1 MDITQYRAS
10 IVRPISAESP
20 VGERLLD
27 EPLFDF
33 VEDQMMKV
41 GSLSHASVQWQ
52 EVEHSTVTLLNE
64 KSKDI
69 KLLVYLLQCLHHQ
82 LTPKRLIT
90 SFGVM
95 SDFITHYW
103 QDCFPAPGKR
113 GNLPRRKFF
122 SQICQRFSLAV
133 DKFDFATLDSQDRE
147 ELQQT
152 VQEWQA
158 VLEDNELSSDVAES
172 VVVTIVNQL
181 TRAQEREKVA
191 QAAQQQP
198 AAPTSTSSTSS
209 SSLAIDNSS
218 DKAAKQTLL
227 KVAEYL
233 SEQEF
238 SGALAIRVRRHA
250 LWGAI
255 TTLPDHDHQGQT
267 LLRGMQTERVKEYQ
281 DHLHQPDLAL
291 WRRVEQSLTIAPY
304 WFEGQLMSHD
314 IAKALGQEGWCKAII
329 EETQAFI
336 ERFPTVV
343 ELKFKGGAPF
353 ISDAVRE
360 WLTAYQGGAAA
371 VSGSGSWQE
380 QRDEA
385 FSLAKEGGIAVAMS
399 MLNDGLVAATE
410 PRDRFYWRLLSAD
423 LLKHNHLDAM
433 AKEQYQTLKQEI
445 TQTSVTQW
453 EPSLIEQL
461 ERNTAS
467 D

>member
-10 IVRPISAESP
+10 IVRPICTASP
-20 VGERLLD
+20 TGERLLD

-33 VEDQMMKV
+33 IEDQMMKV
-41 GSLSHASVQWQ
+41 GSLSHAAVQWQ
-52 EVEHSTVTLLNE
+52 EVEHSVVTLLNE

-95 SDFITHYW
+95 SDFIAHYW
-103 QDCFPAPGKR
+103 QDSFPAPGKR

-122 SQICQRFSLAV
+122 SQICQRFALAV
-133 DKFDFATLDSQDRE
+133 NKFDFSVLDSQDRD
-147 ELQQT
+147 ELQQV

-158 VLEDNELSSDVAES
+158 VIEANELLSDVAES
-172 VVVTIVNQL
+172 VAMTTFSQL
-181 TRAQEREKVA
+181 KKAQEREKVA
-191 QAAQQQP
+191 QAADQKP
-198 AAPTSTSSTSS
+198 AKSASTSPSPA

-233 SEQEF
+233 SEQES

-255 TTLPDHDHQGQT
+255 ATLPDHDHLGQT
-267 LLRGMQTERVKEYQ
+267 LLRGMQIERVKEYQ
-281 DHLHQPDLAL
+281 DQMHSPDLAL
-291 WRRVEQSLTIAPY
+291 WRRVEHSLTISPY

-314 IAKALGQEGWCKAII
+314 IAKALGQDGWCKAII
-329 EETQAFI
+329 EENQSFI
-336 ERFPTVV
+336 ERFPTVLD
-343 ELKFKGGAPF
+343 LKFKGGSPF
-353 ISDAVRE
+353 VTDAVRE
-360 WLTAYQGGAAA
+360 WLTAYQSFDATASN
-371 VSGSGSWQE
+371 SGCWQD
-380 QRDEA
+380 QREEA
-385 FSLAKEGGIAVAMS
+385 FTLAKEGGIAVAMS

-445 TQTSVTQW
+445 IQTSVTEW